1 MDGYSTQNK
10 FTRLIQTQIF
20 YTILNDMMFLD
31 DKYVKQENALS
42 LPTLLTNCNKRNH
55 NYNVAATPPAVVLLF
70 MPPCLT
76 NIQECS
82 NYWPLA

>member
-42 LPTLLTNCNKRNH
+42 LPTLLTTCNKRNH
-55 NYNVAATPPAVVLLF
+55 NHNVAATPPAVVFYLCHLV
-70 MPPCLT
+70 
-76 NIQECS
+76 
-82 NYWPLA
+82 